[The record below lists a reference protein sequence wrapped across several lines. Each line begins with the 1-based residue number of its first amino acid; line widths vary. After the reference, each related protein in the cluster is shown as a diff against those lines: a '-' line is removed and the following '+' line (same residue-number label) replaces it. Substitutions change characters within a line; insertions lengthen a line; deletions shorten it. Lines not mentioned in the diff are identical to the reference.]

1 MAMLADRPRDEA
13 ERRRFLTQLFDATA
27 RDYDRLTGFLSF
39 GSGIP
44 YRRDALR
51 RAGLRR
57 GMRVLDVAVGTGAI
71 ARGAIGIVGAT
82 GCVVGL
88 DPSAGMLREARRK
101 LALPLVQGEAERL
114 PFQDGAFDFVS
125 MGYALRH
132 VSDLDRMFGEYARV
146 LRPGGTLLVLEFA
159 RGRSRLTRGLNRL
172 YLGYAAPWLSRVRCR
187 SKAAQHLMDYCWQT
201 VEHLVPP
208 EEIVAS
214 MRRSGFDGVQG
225 KQLFGLLSEY
235 LGHRPEVP
243 RRAVSVDHHVG
254 RVDAP

>member
-1 MAMLADRPRDEA
+1 MTLLAEPPRDDT

-57 GMRVLDVAVGTGAI
+57 GMQMLDVAVGTGAV
-71 ARGAIGIVGAT
+71 ARGALAIVGPS

-114 PFQDGAFDFVS
+114 PFRDGAFDFVS

-132 VSDLDRMFGEYARV
+132 VTDLDRMFGEYARV
-146 LRPGGTLLVLEFA
+146 LRPGGTLLILEFA
-159 RGRSRLTRGLNRL
+159 RGRSRLARGINRL

-187 SKAAQHLMDYCWQT
+187 SKAAQQLMDYCWQT

-208 EEIVAS
+208 ETIVAS
-214 MRRSGFDGVQG
+214 MRRAGFETVQA

-235 LGHRPEVP
+235 LGRRPDP
-243 RRAVSVDHHVG
+243 APRAVSVNHHVG
-254 RVDAP
+254 RVDTP